1 MDDMNYV
8 GGKWWQEI
16 ARRLLHQQS
25 VNESGTTPKNRRPNR
40 ERMRRALAGL
50 NRMVWVSSQGLG
62 MSQVSICS

>member
-1 MDDMNYV
+1 MWVAN
-8 GGKWWQEI
+8 GGKK
-16 ARRLLHQQS
+16 S
-25 VNESGTTPKNRRPNR
+25 PDDCYTNVSESGTTPKNRRPNR